1 MKKLQTPLYEVSM
14 PPLKRD
20 WYRCPTCGKKLVIC
34 DNMASC
40 RGVFIICKQCKNEIE
55 IKI

>member
-1 MKKLQTPLYEVSM
+1 M

-20 WYRCPTCGKKLVIC
+20 WYKCPTCGKKLVIR
-34 DNMASC
+34 DNTAFC